1 MGISQRFL
9 NFAASMTIVAVL
21 LLLSSC
27 KGKTVDNMV
36 PFGDT
41 IEVVISQPIEPDTL
55 NTN

>member
-9 NFAASMTIVAVL
+9 NFAASMTIVAAL

-36 PFGDT
+36 PLGDT
-41 IEVVISQPIEPDTL
+41 IEVVISQPIETDTL